1 MIDTPGGAVRGA
13 PSAPGAGFGEFGRG
27 EGDAGTA
34 ARAPRRASLRA
45 HPYLLTAP
53 FSFAPMRPLLLVLL
67 VLFAAACASPEPE
80 APPASAPAPR
90 AEPALA
96 TDSLL
101 RAEPEVHYRIAIGF
115 PRIEG
120 DDRPAVRR
128 VNAAIR
134 DSLTAFADGLR
145 PTAADFSGDPEMDRM
160 FVGEAEGGPAKAFLS
175 GRVFSSRV
183 DIYTYTGGAHGN
195 LIAYPFSYDLA
206 TGEPIRLGDLF
217 LGGTAY
223 LDTLAAR
230 VTERLVADRGTG
242 WMFEDEIPPDP
253 DYFSVFTLGAD
264 SLTIFFPPYAIAS
277 YAAGP
282 SEVSLPY
289 AALRDVIDEG
299 GPVGWLR
306 PRPAGS

>member
-1 MIDTPGGAVRGA
+1 M
-13 PSAPGAGFGEFGRG
+13 
-27 EGDAGTA
+27 
-34 ARAPRRASLRA
+34 RR
-45 HPYLLTAP
+45 
-53 FSFAPMRPLLLVLL
+53 LLLVPF
-67 VLFAAACASPEPE
+67 VLFAACASPEPE
-80 APPASAPAPR
+80 TPPASAPAPR
-90 AEPALA
+90 AEPAVV

-101 RAEPEVHYRIAIGF
+101 RSEPEVHYRIAVGF

-120 DDRPAVRR
+120 DDRPAVLRI
-128 VNAAIR
+128 NAAIR
-134 DSLTAFADGLR
+134 DSIAAFADGLR
-145 PTAADFSGDPEMDRM
+145 PAAADFSGDPEMDRM
-160 FVGEAEGGPAKAFLS
+160 FVGEAEGGPTETFLS

-195 LIAYPFSYDLA
+195 LIAYPFTYDLA
-206 TGEPIRLGDLF
+206 TGEPIRLSDLF

-253 DYFSVFTLGAD
+253 VYFSIFTLGAD
-264 SLTIFFPPYAIAS
+264 SLTIFFPPYAIAA

-289 AALRDVIDEG
+289 AALRNVIDEG